1 MRASLSLRIVAPLLT
16 FVLLAALVGGAV
28 TTRFSHAD
36 ARSGGPLTVAGL
48 PSPSPLADSR
58 APRSPRPGQVVAST
72 PAQTGPTQR
81 PARSERPLNSA
92 NAAGS
97 ATTASASAVAASD
110 LAAFGSAQAA
120 SASAVVVSD
129 TAVASGSAATA
140 SGSAATASG
149 SAATASASAG
159 VAASAGA
166 ASASAGVV
174 ASDAAASAS
183 ASLGAVASASSAV
196 ASNAAANPPPV
207 TQPGVIYTG
216 DQNRVVTVD
225 LTAFVTNLPEA
236 ETLTF
241 FDFLTDGCPARDE
254 NNTAADAAAGRITVS
269 LFDDNTQC
277 TVRYQVRDAA
287 NQSAGGQVTVILGL
301 APASASASSA
311 AAAASA
317 AAVPA
322 SLTVTVGSAQGEPG
336 VAVGVVRGAGL
347 QPGSTVR
354 VGTVLSSGF
363 SGPGFD
369 LPVGDDGTA
378 EGTYRLEGC
387 ASYIALTAD
396 GTTAAGTSISDTG
409 LVIC

>member
-1 MRASLSLRIVAPLLT
+1 MRATLSLRIVAPLVT

-110 LAAFGSAQAA
+110 FAAFGSAQAA
-120 SASAVVVSD
+120 SASAVVASD

-140 SGSAATASG
+140 SGSAAV
-149 SAATASASAG
+149 ASASAG
-159 VAASAGA
+159 VASASAGA

-174 ASDAAASAS
+174 ASAAAASAS